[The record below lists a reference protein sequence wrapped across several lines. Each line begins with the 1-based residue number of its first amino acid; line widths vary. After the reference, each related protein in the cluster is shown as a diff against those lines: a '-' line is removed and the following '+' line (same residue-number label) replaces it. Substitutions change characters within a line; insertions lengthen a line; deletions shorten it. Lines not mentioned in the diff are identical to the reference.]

1 MNQTPE
7 RKLAAIMFTDI
18 VGYIDLMGK
27 NESDSIKYM
36 YYFIGVKFEEIA
48 FIYWLM
54 DEKDKAYKEAE
65 KALKIYLGLPDLD
78 EDSRYHAALSWVYAL
93 LDKPQKAIQE
103 AKMAMELYRP
113 TKDAFY
119 SDKYEMDLAHIY
131 ALTGEYTMA
140 LDIIEKH
147 LEGPSNTNWWDI
159 KYKNLFNK
167 VLGNN
172 PRFIKMIKED
182 EEKFRREIKI
192 DISNYLPN

>member
-1 MNQTPE
+1 
-7 RKLAAIMFTDI
+7 
-18 VGYIDLMGK
+18 
-27 NESDSIKYM
+27 
-36 YYFIGVKFEEIA
+36 
-48 FIYWLM
+48 M

-65 KALKIYLGLPDLD
+65 KALKIYLGLPNLN

-103 AKMAMELYRP
+103 AKMAMELYPP

-131 ALTGEYTMA
+131 SLTGEYTMA

-147 LEGPSNTNWWDI
+147 LEGPSTTNWWDI

-182 EEKFRREIKI
+182 EEKFRREITI